1 MDTQATQLRPSRPT
15 VLGSVSTLGA
25 ALPFL
30 ALLVVGVLFPLF
42 GGGYWGVIATRAC
55 VYWVLVSG
63 LNLVVGFAGQ
73 IAIGWVALLTLGA
86 YTTSVLAAG
95 NVMPALPPYLALAI
109 AAVVGAIFGL
119 IIGLPA
125 LRLRTFY
132 FAITTLGFAT
142 IVTQVALAW
151 QSVTGGG
158 VGVAGP
164 IFPEPFASQWGF
176 YYFCFGLAAICT
188 WTTAN
193 IAASRFGRA
202 LTAIRDAEVAA
213 EASGIAKPALLGAVF
228 LFSGAVAAVAGGLFA
243 ALQSYI
249 TPDAFTLDLSVLF
262 FIAILIGGRGSILGP
277 LLGTILLTVL
287 PEFAAPLVAWSTFL
301 YAALLL
307 VIVLVIPGGI
317 AELLDFKNRRPLESD
332 RAIIPRP
339 DLLDRLLGTT
349 PNAGALTL
357 QQVALSFGGV
367 QAIDGLD
374 LEIRPGQVHGLIGP
388 NGSGKTTTLNVI
400 SGYYAPQRGA
410 VRLNDAAMP
419 VLARHQRA
427 RMRIAR
433 TFQTPRIVGSASV
446 LQNVMIGG
454 TIDGEGTFVE
464 SLLSLP
470 RHRRDEAMLRDT
482 AMLALAAV
490 GLERLAQVRAD
501 RLQHSELR
509 FTEIARALMLRPAFL
524 LLDEPAAGLSA
535 EEIARLSALLLAIA
549 RAGTG
554 VLLVEHHPDLIFDIC
569 HYVTVLNLGM
579 PISEPDPLLDVAG
592 LSSGYGKIGVL
603 RGVDLNVG
611 AGEVVALLGPNGAGK
626 TTLLRAVSGLL
637 PWSGSVRFAGR
648 DLAGFSPRETVR
660 CGLAHV
666 VEGHR
671 VFTQLS
677 VLDNLLLAAYDLPRG
692 ERAVRVEEVFGLFP
706 EIAAKRHERAA
717 ALSGGQ
723 QQILAVAQGLVR
735 RPRLL
740 MLDEPSAGLSPVLV
754 DRVLVVVQRLREAGT
769 AVLLV
774 EQLIEKALALADR
787 VYALARGSIVLEAK
801 TGEADLPLRLQH
813 AYMATG
819 SFHT

>member
-1 MDTQATQLRPSRPT
+1 LRPSRANA
-15 VLGSVSTLGA
+15 LGSGSTIG

-30 ALLVVGVLFPLF
+30 VLLLVGVLFPLF

-86 YTTSVLAAG
+86 YTTSILTAG
-95 NVMPALPPYLALAI
+95 NVMPAFPPYLALAI
-109 AAVVGAIFGL
+109 AAVVGAVFGL

-164 IFPEPFASQWGF
+164 IFPEPFSSQWGF

-188 WTTAN
+188 WMTAN
-193 IAASRFGRA
+193 VAASRFGRA

-213 EASGIAKPALLGAVF
+213 EASGISKPALLRTVF
-228 LFSGAVAAVAGGLFA
+228 LFSGTVAAVAGGLFA

-249 TPDAFTLDLSVLF
+249 TPDAFTLDLSILF

-301 YAALLL
+301 YAVLLL
-307 VIVLVIPGGI
+307 VIVLAIPGGI
-317 AELLDFKNRRPLESD
+317 AEILDFKYRRPLESD

-339 DLLDRLLGTT
+339 DLLARLLGA
-349 PNAGALTL
+349 PANAGALTL
-357 QQVALSFGGV
+357 EQVALSFGGV
-367 QAIDGLD
+367 HAIEDLD

-400 SGYYAPQRGA
+400 SGYYAQQRGA
-410 VRLNDAAMP
+410 VRLNGAALP
-419 VLARHQRA
+419 VFDRHQRA
-427 RMRIAR
+427 QMRIAR

-464 SLLSLP
+464 SLLSLS
-470 RHRRDEAMLRDT
+470 RHRRDEVMLRDT
-482 AMLALAAV
+482 ATLALAAV
-490 GLERLAQVRAD
+490 GLERLAPVRAD

-535 EEIARLSALLLAIA
+535 EEIRRLGALLLAIA
-549 RAGTG
+549 QAGTG
-554 VLLVEHHPDLIFDIC
+554 VLLVEHHADLIFDIC
-569 HYVTVLNLGM
+569 HHVTVLNLGKM
-579 PISEPDPLLDVAG
+579 LAAG
-592 LSSGYGKIGVL
+592 TPAEIRSH
-603 RGVDLNVG
+603 R
-611 AGEVVALLGPNGAGK
+611 EVVNAYLGG
-626 TTLLRAVSGLL
+626 
-637 PWSGSVRFAGR
+637 
-648 DLAGFSPRETVR
+648 
-660 CGLAHV
+660 
-666 VEGHR
+666 
-671 VFTQLS
+671 
-677 VLDNLLLAAYDLPRG
+677 
-692 ERAVRVEEVFGLFP
+692 
-706 EIAAKRHERAA
+706 
-717 ALSGGQ
+717 
-723 QQILAVAQGLVR
+723 
-735 RPRLL
+735 
-740 MLDEPSAGLSPVLV
+740 
-754 DRVLVVVQRLREAGT
+754 
-769 AVLLV
+769 
-774 EQLIEKALALADR
+774 
-787 VYALARGSIVLEAK
+787 
-801 TGEADLPLRLQH
+801 
-813 AYMATG
+813 
-819 SFHT
+819 

>member
-1 MDTQATQLRPSRPT
+1 MDTPMAQVRPGRADA
-15 VLGSVSTLGA
+15 LGAKTGTLGV

-30 ALLVVGVLFPLF
+30 ALLVIGIAFPLF

-86 YTTSVLAAG
+86 YTTSVLVAG
-95 NVMPALPPYLALAI
+95 TVTPELSPYLALAI
-109 AAVVGAIFGL
+109 AAVVGAVFGL
-119 IIGLPA
+119 IVGLPA

-164 IFPEPFASQWGF
+164 IFPKPFDSQWGF

-188 WTTAN
+188 WMTAN

-213 EASGIAKPALLGAVF
+213 EACGIAKPALLGAVF
-228 LFSGAVAAVAGGLFA
+228 LFSGAVAAIAGGLFA
-243 ALQSYI
+243 SLQSYI

-262 FIAILIGGRGSILGP
+262 FIAILIGGRSSILGP

-301 YAALLL
+301 YAVLLL
-307 VIVLVIPGGI
+307 VIVLAMPGGI
-317 AELLDFKNRRPLESD
+317 AELLDFKNRRPLESG
-332 RAIIPRP
+332 RAIVPRP
-339 DLLDRLLGTT
+339 ELLGRLLAAPADGG
-349 PNAGALTL
+349 AGALTL
-357 QQVALSFGGV
+357 ERVALAFGGV
-367 QAIDGLD
+367 HAIDGLD
-374 LEIRPGQVHGLIGP
+374 LEIRSGQIHGLIGP

-400 SGYYAPQRGA
+400 SGYYAQQSGT
-410 VRLNDAAMP
+410 VRLNGAALP
-419 VLARHQRA
+419 VLERHRRA
-427 RMRIAR
+427 HMRIAR

-454 TIDGEGTFVE
+454 TIDGQCTFIE

-470 RHRRDEAMLRDT
+470 RHRRDEVLLRDT

-490 GLERLAQVRAD
+490 GLERLAPVRAD

-535 EEIARLSALLLAIA
+535 EEISRLGALVVAIA

-554 VLLVEHHPDLIFDIC
+554 VLLVEHHADLIFDIC
-569 HYVTVLNLGM
+569 HHVTVLNLGKN
-579 PISEPDPLLDVAG
+579 LAAG
-592 LSSGYGKIGVL
+592 TPAEIRSH
-603 RGVDLNVG
+603 R
-611 AGEVVALLGPNGAGK
+611 EVVNAYLGG
-626 TTLLRAVSGLL
+626 
-637 PWSGSVRFAGR
+637 
-648 DLAGFSPRETVR
+648 
-660 CGLAHV
+660 
-666 VEGHR
+666 
-671 VFTQLS
+671 
-677 VLDNLLLAAYDLPRG
+677 
-692 ERAVRVEEVFGLFP
+692 
-706 EIAAKRHERAA
+706 
-717 ALSGGQ
+717 
-723 QQILAVAQGLVR
+723 
-735 RPRLL
+735 
-740 MLDEPSAGLSPVLV
+740 
-754 DRVLVVVQRLREAGT
+754 
-769 AVLLV
+769 
-774 EQLIEKALALADR
+774 
-787 VYALARGSIVLEAK
+787 
-801 TGEADLPLRLQH
+801 
-813 AYMATG
+813 
-819 SFHT
+819 

>member
-1 MDTQATQLRPSRPT
+1 MDTPMAQVHPGRAAALGAT
-15 VLGSVSTLGA
+15 GTLGV

-30 ALLVVGVLFPLF
+30 ALLVIGIAFPLF

-86 YTTSVLAAG
+86 YTTSVLVAG
-95 NVMPALPPYLALAI
+95 NVTPELSPYLALAI

-119 IIGLPA
+119 IVGLPA

-164 IFPEPFASQWGF
+164 IFPKPFDSQWGF

-188 WTTAN
+188 WMTAN

-213 EASGIAKPALLGAVF
+213 EACGIAKPTLLALVF

-243 ALQSYI
+243 SLQSYI

-262 FIAILIGGRGSILGP
+262 FIAILIGGRSSILGP

-301 YAALLL
+301 YAVLLL
-307 VIVLVIPGGI
+307 VIVLAMPGGI
-317 AELLDFKNRRPLESD
+317 AELLDFKNRRPLESG
-332 RAIIPRP
+332 RAIVPRP
-339 DLLDRLLGTT
+339 ELLCRLLAA
-349 PNAGALTL
+349 PADSGALTL
-357 QQVALSFGGV
+357 EQVALAFGGV
-367 QAIDGLD
+367 HAIDGLD
-374 LEIRPGQVHGLIGP
+374 LEIRSGQIHGLIGP

-400 SGYYAPQRGA
+400 SGYYAQQSGT
-410 VRLNDAAMP
+410 VRLNGTALP
-419 VLARHQRA
+419 VLERHRRA
-427 RMRIAR
+427 HMRIAR

-454 TIDGEGTFVE
+454 TIDGQGTFVE

-470 RHRRDEAMLRDT
+470 RHRRDEVMLRDT

-490 GLERLAQVRAD
+490 GLERLAAVRAD

-535 EEIARLSALLLAIA
+535 EEIGRLGALVVAIA

-554 VLLVEHHPDLIFDIC
+554 VLLVEHHADLIFDIC
-569 HYVTVLNLGM
+569 HHVTVLNLGKN
-579 PISEPDPLLDVAG
+579 LAAG
-592 LSSGYGKIGVL
+592 TPAEIRSH
-603 RGVDLNVG
+603 R
-611 AGEVVALLGPNGAGK
+611 EVVNAYLGG
-626 TTLLRAVSGLL
+626 
-637 PWSGSVRFAGR
+637 
-648 DLAGFSPRETVR
+648 
-660 CGLAHV
+660 
-666 VEGHR
+666 
-671 VFTQLS
+671 
-677 VLDNLLLAAYDLPRG
+677 
-692 ERAVRVEEVFGLFP
+692 
-706 EIAAKRHERAA
+706 
-717 ALSGGQ
+717 
-723 QQILAVAQGLVR
+723 
-735 RPRLL
+735 
-740 MLDEPSAGLSPVLV
+740 
-754 DRVLVVVQRLREAGT
+754 
-769 AVLLV
+769 
-774 EQLIEKALALADR
+774 
-787 VYALARGSIVLEAK
+787 
-801 TGEADLPLRLQH
+801 
-813 AYMATG
+813 
-819 SFHT
+819 